1 MRTEHQTK
9 VLRLKVVARVTL
21 LAFEIRSDLTG
32 AALDKD
38 MAIVYTKAAL
48 VELGYGESADTE
60 LAMRLLVEAARVH
73 VPKRAFA
80 PFGFVIPVGNTEQ
93 EFYFKTGIKNETPSK
108 TFVKPGAPG
117 E

>member
-21 LAFEIRSDLTG
+21 AAFEIRSDLTG
-32 AALDKD
+32 SDLDKD

-48 VELGYGESADTE
+48 LELGYRDNADTE
-60 LAMRLLVEAARVH
+60 LVTRLLVEAARVH

-80 PFGFVIPVGNTEQ
+80 PGGFVITAGNAKQ
-93 EFYFKTGIKNETPSK
+93 EFVFKTGIKNETPKS
-108 TFVKPGAPG
+108 
-117 E
+117 